1 MKRLKRKNLYIM
13 NNQEKYNEDLLR
25 QYIAPEKIENAP
37 EGFTSRVMTRLRLEK
52 MPLLVPERWIKRNLV
67 PVIFSAVTLLLI
79 ASAFLI
85 PESQSDLLALP
96 VLKLIKNLKFSMPEI
111 NFSSILH
118 FNLPSV
124 IMYAF
129 IGILVLTVFD
139 RALYGIFHREK

>member
-1 MKRLKRKNLYIM
+1 M

-37 EGFTSRVMTRLRLEK
+37 ERFTSRVMTRIRLEK

-85 PESQSDLLALP
+85 PESQSD
-96 VLKLIKNLKFSMPEI
+96 S
-111 NFSSILH
+111 
-118 FNLPSV
+118 
-124 IMYAF
+124 
-129 IGILVLTVFD
+129 
-139 RALYGIFHREK
+139 